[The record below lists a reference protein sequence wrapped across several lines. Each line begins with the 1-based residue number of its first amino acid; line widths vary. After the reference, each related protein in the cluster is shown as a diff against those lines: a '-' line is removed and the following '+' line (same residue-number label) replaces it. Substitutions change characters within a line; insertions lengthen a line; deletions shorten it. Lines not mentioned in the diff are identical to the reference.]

1 MKTIALSLA
10 SVVFVSLCACSS
22 DSPTPSPTPKSDS
35 GSTGWRAVVGSDGT
49 FVHTFDEK
57 DWTVRALGN
66 VDLYGVSCVGNDV
79 GWAVGAHG
87 VIAHTE
93 DGGRTWSW
101 QTSGTT
107 STLRSVAFADLVHGI
122 AVGDGGI
129 VVSTND
135 GGLHWAPA
143 SVAAKVGLSTAWT
156 ASGVFFAGGADG
168 TLLHGAQGSLEAST
182 IAGAADIGAV
192 TARGAHVVVGDASG
206 GLFESFDSG
215 AHFARSGTAPKGV
228 HALAITEA
236 GAVVAAGDGGAIMVS
251 YQLGM
256 WSSVPNTLGTANLH
270 SAVPTN
276 TGVFLA
282 GDQGTLLVLDKNV
295 LRSIPLD
302 TKANLWAVESFE

>member
-1 MKTIALSLA
+1 MKTITLCLV
-10 SVVFVSLCACSS
+10 SVVFLSLGACG
-22 DSPTPSPTPKSDS
+22 DDPKPAPTPYRDAAP
-35 GSTGWRAVVGSDGT
+35 TGWRAVVGSDGT

-101 QTSGTT
+101 QTSGAT

-122 AVGDGGI
+122 AVGDGGV
-129 VVSTND
+129 VVSTDD
-135 GGLHWAPA
+135 GGLHWAPG
-143 SVAAKVGLSTAWT
+143 SVAAKVTLASAWT
-156 ASGVFFAGGADG
+156 ASGVFYAGGAGG
-168 TLLHGAQGSLEAST
+168 TLVHGAQGSLGVST
-182 IAGAADIGAV
+182 IDGAADIGAV
-192 TARGAHVVVGDASG
+192 TARGARVVVGDAAG
-206 GLFESFDSG
+206 GIFESFDSG
-215 AHFARSGTAPKGV
+215 AHFTRSGTAPKGV

-236 GAVVAAGDGGAIMVS
+236 GAIVAAGDGGSVMLS
-251 YQLGM
+251 YQFGM
-256 WSSVPNTLGTANLH
+256 WSSVPNALGTANLH
-270 SAVPTN
+270 SAVPTK

-282 GDQGTLLVLDKNV
+282 GDQGTLLVLDKDV